1 MVTPYREVRH
11 QPAFASLIDLEMTW
25 RNSRSFRRSLSAVQR
40 LLEVEAPPWT
50 L

>member
-1 MVTPYREVRH
+1 
-11 QPAFASLIDLEMTW
+11 LIDLETTW
-25 RNSRSFRRSLSAVQR
+25 RNSRSFRRLISALQQ